1 VASVDL
7 IARYVK
13 LTSVRALEPRPARQD
28 SLRERNLALVLKQ
41 IADAPAPVSRAEV
54 AATTGL
60 TRATVSALVDTLVSS
75 GLVGELEPRLAKP
88 TGRPGTGLV
97 VDGTRIG
104 GLGVELNVDYLA
116 ACVVDLAGAVRHR
129 EVVRDDQRG
138 RAPEHTCAALAA
150 LAARAIAAVAAE
162 GLVTAGVGVAVP
174 GLVDWPAGVLRF
186 APDLGWR
193 DIDVLGLLS
202 RTAELSGVP
211 VTVDSEA
218 NFAALGELHSVPA
231 APGDFLYLHGEIG
244 VRAGIVVGRELF
256 HGMRGWSGEIGH
268 VTVDPDGPACRCGAW
283 GCLERFAG
291 QEAIVR
297 ASGLPAA
304 AMDGEAVADR
314 IVEAASAG
322 NARTEQALRTAGR
335 ALGVAVANAINLL
348 DLPEVVLGGSYAPL
362 AAWIAPELRR
372 EVDRRVLSAAWS
384 PVTVRAGTAGIDAA
398 VLGAAGAVTRA
409 IMRDPAEW
417 LRRRPASPGFN
428 AVVAS
433 QRTVPT
439 SG

>member
-1 VASVDL
+1 V
-7 IARYVK
+7 
-13 LTSVRALEPRPARQD
+13 LEPRPARQD

-54 AATTGL
+54 SATTGL

-104 GLGVELNVDYLA
+104 GLGVELDVDYLA

-129 EVVRDDQRG
+129 EVVRADQRD
-138 RAPEHTCAALAA
+138 RAPERTCAALAA

-193 DIDVLGLLS
+193 DVDVLGLLS
-202 RTAELSGVP
+202 RTAELSGVA
-211 VTVDSEA
+211 VTVDSQA
-218 NFAALGELHSVPA
+218 NFAALGELHSAAA

-291 QEAIVR
+291 LPAFVR
-297 ASGLPAA
+297 AGGLPGAA
-304 AMDGEAVADR
+304 TNPGGQTVVDQV
-314 IVEAASAG
+314 VEAASAG
-322 NARTEQALRTAGR
+322 DARTDQALNAAGR

-372 EVDRRVLSAAWS
+372 EVDRRVLSAAWA
-384 PVTVRAGTAGIDAA
+384 PVTVRAGTAGVDAA

-417 LRRRPASPGFN
+417 LRRRE
-428 AVVAS
+428 AVPPLRV
-433 QRTVPT
+433 
-439 SG
+439 

>member
-1 VASVDL
+1 
-7 IARYVK
+7 
-13 LTSVRALEPRPARQD
+13 VRALEPRPARQD

-41 IADAPAPVSRAEV
+41 IADAPEPVSRAEV

-60 TRATVSALVDTLVSS
+60 TKATVSALVDTLVSS

-88 TGRPGTGLV
+88 TGRPATGLV
-97 VDGTRIG
+97 IDGTRIG
-104 GLGVELNVDYLA
+104 GLGVELNAGYLA

-138 RAPEHTCAALAA
+138 QDPERTSAVLAA
-150 LAARAIAAVAAE
+150 LAAHAIAVVAAD
-162 GLVTAGVGVAVP
+162 GLVTAGVAVAVP

-193 DIDVLGLLS
+193 DVDILGLLS
-202 RTAELSGVP
+202 RTAELSRVP

-218 NFAALGELHSVPA
+218 NFAALGELHSVAA
-231 APGDFLYLHGEIG
+231 APGDFLYVRGGTE

-291 QEAIVR
+291 LEAIVR
-297 ASGLPAA
+297 ASGLPVAA
-304 AMDGEAVADR
+304 TDPALVDR
-314 IVEAASAG
+314 IADAASAG
-322 NARTEQALRTAGR
+322 DARTDQALRTAGR
-335 ALGVAVANAINLL
+335 ALGIAGAGAINLL

-362 AAWIAPELRR
+362 AGWIAPELQR

-384 PVTVRAGTAGIDAA
+384 PVTVRPGTAGTDAA
-398 VLGAAGAVTRA
+398 VLGAAGSVTRA
-409 IMRDPAEW
+409 IMRDPADW
-417 LRRRPASPGFN
+417 LRREVR
-428 AVVAS
+428 
-433 QRTVPT
+433 
-439 SG
+439 